1 MFSCRYSVNS
11 ADDQA
16 HVYLRSLTW
25 VNSSASQ
32 RAMSSEASGFS
43 LLVIETAFAWAD
55 THT

>member
-1 MFSCRYSVNS
+1 MFSCRYSANS
-11 ADDQA
+11 AGNQA
-16 HVYLRSLTW
+16 DVYHKLLTW

-43 LLVIETAFAWAD
+43 LLEVKTMFAWTV

>member
-1 MFSCRYSVNS
+1 MFSCRYSVNL
-11 ADDQA
+11 ADYQL
-16 HVYLRSLTW
+16 HVEHMLLTW

-43 LLVIETAFAWAD
+43 WLVIETLFACVV